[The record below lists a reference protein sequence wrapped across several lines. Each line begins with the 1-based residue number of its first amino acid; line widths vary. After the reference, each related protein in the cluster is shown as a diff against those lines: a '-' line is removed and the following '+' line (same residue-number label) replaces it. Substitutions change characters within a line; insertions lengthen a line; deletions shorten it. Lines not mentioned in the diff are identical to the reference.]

1 MGVVVTVTPAD
12 FMWAYTAVNNSG
24 LALSVADNAFTAENV
39 VLKKYYDWGEN
50 KTLGKPIAIEGKNE
64 EGYHMYSYETKD
76 DELPLVKYTYAL
88 EWEVVKK

>member
-1 MGVVVTVTPAD
+1 MRKMYPHLSIKIS
-12 FMWAYTAVNNSG
+12 NPLEKLK